1 MQHCAAACACGPC
14 GIHDEIGVAL
24 VQNHDDQFMIEFHM
38 RRSSCFQI
46 VGQIGERSA
55 ARHALERHGQ
65 QNPVAGN
72 VEKQLALGSLDKLR
86 GLLCAGDGGG
96 DGFGC
101 FIQAVDGQMLIFGR
115 ASSGCAEDHRQT
127 RLAEQGVHG
136 LAPVGIGNGN
146 DII

>member
-1 MQHCAAACACGPC
+1 
-14 GIHDEIGVAL
+14 
-24 VQNHDDQFMIEFHM
+24 MIEFHM

-72 VEKQLALGSLDKLR
+72 VEKQLALGGLDELR
-86 GLLCAGDGGG
+86 GLLRACDGGG
-96 DGFGC
+96 DGLGR
-101 FIQAVDGQMLIFGR
+101 FIQTVDGQMLVFGR
-115 ASSGCAEDHRQT
+115 APSGGAEDHRQT

-136 LAPVGIGNGN
+136 LAAVGIGNGN